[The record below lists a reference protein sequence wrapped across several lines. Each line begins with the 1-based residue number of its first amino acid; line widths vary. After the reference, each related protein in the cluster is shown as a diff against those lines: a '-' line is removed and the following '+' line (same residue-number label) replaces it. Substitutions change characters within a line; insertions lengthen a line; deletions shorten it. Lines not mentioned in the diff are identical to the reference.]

1 MNSIFAKTYPKPAR
15 RSSGNRPLFVS
26 INCLR
31 SAQWCFGSWS
41 LLYLS
46 TSQSVSQDPSIIFNF
61 ENSSESTFCICFC
74 YFLLRAATRPASP
87 EPGDVAGLQKGS
99 EGWIGLRENNIGKNC
114 INSRNFSIKVQNSE
128 KIKWFKDWSFQKM
141 HYQCGITNIDYV
153 SIQLWP
159 VKVCLIFCFNFKY
172 LCKVCAYLTANTF
185 ESGPMPTPWKFL
197 DSLSVI
203 PRC

>member
-1 MNSIFAKTYPKPAR
+1 MFSPVLSLEFSCIYWTCNSMNNLSSYFGLVVAKIRASDKDLP
-15 RSSGNRPLFVS
+15 
-26 INCLR
+26 
-31 SAQWCFGSWS
+31 
-41 LLYLS
+41 
-46 TSQSVSQDPSIIFNF
+46 VSQDPSIIFNF

-185 ESGPMPTPWKFL
+185 ESGPMPTPWKFV
-197 DSLSVI
+197 DSPPVI
-203 PRC
+203 PSC